1 VASRSGGRARLVAL
15 WNCALWN
22 TGCMTTET
30 LILGVFWLITAVGA
44 VGVVAAFVS
53 TVRAGGKRY

>member
-1 VASRSGGRARLVAL
+1 MAL